1 MKSYEEYHC
10 FTPHTVSNSSVQ
22 EKQDI
27 EMNLNAVS

>member
-1 MKSYEEYHC
+1 MKNTTVLLCS
-10 FTPHTVSNSSVQ
+10 PVSNSSVQ